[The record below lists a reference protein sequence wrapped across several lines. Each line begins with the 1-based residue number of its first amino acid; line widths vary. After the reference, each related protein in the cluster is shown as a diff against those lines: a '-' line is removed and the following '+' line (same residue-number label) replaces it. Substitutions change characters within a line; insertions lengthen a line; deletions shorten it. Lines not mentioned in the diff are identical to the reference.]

1 MREERSWSEVE
12 CEREVAKSGET
23 GEEGELVESDK
34 LSVYKIR
41 ERNKSAGIVRT

>member
-23 GEEGELVESDK
+23 GEEGEVVESDK
-34 LSVYKIR
+34 LSVCSSR
-41 ERNKSAGIVRT
+41 DAN